1 MRANLFKKMAVY
13 AALAALL
20 PVAGSCV
27 NKKYEM
33 SEDRLDLNVTV
44 FQDGL
49 TLPLGSTAKVRLDSL
64 LNKAGLPEEMK
75 KLLSAGNDGSYA
87 LNYTSDE
94 PLDMTENLASLGGLG
109 DIGKIDFSQSV
120 DFSLAGVDASSFSYE
135 GMEFKADEDISKRFP
150 SVTVSV
156 PQVIEEF
163 EISAN
168 MGNYASEFEDL
179 DLSVGFG
186 GSDHSSD
193 FVLATIDPSLSVP
206 DDLLQN
212 PLVSPDAP
220 LSVQQVLDLLGDAG
234 SSGNTGKG
242 ILLETVINEASMQT
256 HLEHAFPKEVKSV
269 SDLHLAEGA
278 KLKITLKVEDPFF
291 DKGSIVPYVK
301 LNLEQLLHL
310 ADKDGVVRDDH
321 IYSEFELSAENDWT
335 AVEEYDITGLVLND
349 DDWTP
354 PNNAGE
360 DVLWLNKTADVTVSG
375 QLGYDGLMT
384 SLSYLDNW
392 LDAHP
397 SNRQVQISV
406 GLEFVDF
413 VVEGATVELTPVNVD
428 KEESFNIEIPQMSL
442 PLEVVSVDDVVFS
455 DDSKIEFSLDA
466 ADLVALGDLEAKVK
480 SMAITFPSRMK
491 VEGADENNTVMISD
505 AVLGDSPLVR
515 QIRLLGI
522 ELDAPDENGKI
533 PAVTEPVIVKV
544 ALSTEGK
551 IHTDKLPQISGG
563 DVKIKGKVVTDIE
576 IKDYAVKVSGFRVD
590 SQTNPDVFQKQEI
603 KVAVPQEMSRVQGL
617 AVKFKNDPAITI
629 NVDIPQV
636 SAYIGPKGDDGF
648 VIRFPEMLHFKTQG
662 NYPYL
667 EWFDQKRNALVF
679 PEGQALPETLT
690 LPIDCLVVNPVLD
703 ENDNKYY
710 VSGDVQI
717 SGAIGMEDGSVLKK
731 ADVDL
736 ISTPGT
742 KFAFEAV
749 IPALEVDA
757 VSMDAYSATIEETVD
772 FAPFESVELPQELA
786 YVGEIVLDE
795 AYLAISMSSS
805 EGFPD
810 LGPDSE
816 LSLGMDITLPEFIKV
831 DDARCQ
837 NGKLSVLGVFERT
850 PSGKLKMSIDPVKI
864 NSIEINRT
872 SSELADL
879 KGAVGVTGTI
889 NISGAELDMDEWL
902 DGKTHQL
909 DFAICLATMDE
920 GQPTENI
927 GIQSVSAKVDY
938 QVEPIRV
945 PVDLSSLA
953 EVLNGDNLSATIDLT
968 TFFVSLSLDTNLGIP
983 LFAEISAI
991 PYFGPDAGEA
1001 IDKTITISGAESSDV
1016 QKKTTIWLSNQ
1027 APEAGSCDQF
1037 IEMDILS
1044 LLYEDDAKTILLDS
1058 LVLSVSAGV
1067 DSKQMCVFEPS
1078 AEYNLTVDYAAG
1090 MPLSFGEDF
1099 KIVYRDT
1106 ISGLSDELS
1115 QIIAYGGALGL
1126 GGEVEN
1132 SLPFNVSLK
1141 AILCDAQ
1148 GNKVGEAVTDGPL
1161 IKSADVLGQ
1170 PVKSKLDLIL
1180 SVDKDALANGV
1191 ESLQIELCIDS
1202 KDAAGV
1208 PLREDSFIQIKEL
1221 YAKVPQGLSLDLS
1234 GALSEKSE
1242 DGDNN

>member
-212 PLVSPDAP
+212 QLVSSDAP
-220 LSVQQVLDLLGDAG
+220 LSVQQVLDLLG
-234 SSGNTGKG
+234 SGNG

-291 DKGSIVPYVK
+291 DKGSIAPYVE

-310 ADKDGVVRDDH
+310 ADKDGVVRKDH
-321 IYSEFELSAENDWT
+321 IYSEFVLSAENDWT

-354 PNNAGE
+354 PNNPGE

-428 KEESFNIEIPQMSL
+428 KEEPFNIEIPQMSL

-522 ELDAPDENGKI
+522 ELDTPDENGKI

-576 IKDYAVKVSGFRVD
+576 IKDYAVKVSGFQVD

-603 KVAVPQEMSRVQGL
+603 KIAVPQEMSRVQGL

-648 VIRFPEMLHFKTQG
+648 IIRFPEMLHFKTQG

-679 PEGQALPETLT
+679 PDGQALPETLT

-850 PSGKLKMSIDPVKI
+850 PSGKLEMSIDPVKI
-864 NSIEINRT
+864 NSIEINSP
-872 SSELADL
+872 SSELEDF
-879 KGAVGVTGTI
+879 KGTVGVTGTI

-968 TFFVSLSLDTNLGIP
+968 SFFVSLSLDTNLGIP

-1001 IDKTITISGAESSDV
+1001 IDKTITISGAESSEV

-1044 LLYEDDAKTILLDS
+1044 LLYEDDAKTRLLDS

>member
-212 PLVSPDAP
+212 QLVSPDAP
-220 LSVQQVLDLLGDAG
+220 LSVQQVLDLLG
-234 SSGNTGKG
+234 SGNG

-291 DKGSIVPYVK
+291 DKGSIAPYVE

-310 ADKDGVVRDDH
+310 ADKDGVVRKDH
-321 IYSEFELSAENDWT
+321 IYSEFVLSAENDWT

-354 PNNAGE
+354 PNNPGE

-428 KEESFNIEIPQMSL
+428 KEEPFNIEIPQMSL

-522 ELDAPDENGKI
+522 ELDTPDENGKI

-576 IKDYAVKVSGFRVD
+576 IKDYAVKVSGFQVD

-603 KVAVPQEMSRVQGL
+603 KIAVPQEMSRVQGL

-648 VIRFPEMLHFKTQG
+648 IIRFPEMLHFKTQG

-679 PEGQALPETLT
+679 PDGQALPETLT

-850 PSGKLKMSIDPVKI
+850 PSGKLEMSIDPVKI
-864 NSIEINRT
+864 NSIEINSP
-872 SSELADL
+872 SSELEDF
-879 KGAVGVTGTI
+879 KGTVGVTGTI

-968 TFFVSLSLDTNLGIP
+968 SFFVSLSLDTNLGIP

-1001 IDKTITISGAESSDV
+1001 IDKTITISGAESSEV

-1044 LLYEDDAKTILLDS
+1044 LLYEDDAKTRLLDS

>member
-13 AALAALL
+13 ATLAALL

-27 NKKYEM
+27 NKKYEI

-212 PLVSPDAP
+212 QLVSPDAP
-220 LSVQQVLDLLGDAG
+220 LSVQQVLDLLG
-234 SSGNTGKG
+234 SGNG

-291 DKGSIVPYVK
+291 DKGSIAPYVE

-310 ADKDGVVRDDH
+310 ADKDGVVRKDH
-321 IYSEFELSAENDWT
+321 IYSEFVLSAENDWT

-354 PNNAGE
+354 PNNPGE
-360 DVLWLNKTADVTVSG
+360 DVLWLNKTADVKVSG

-428 KEESFNIEIPQMSL
+428 KEEPFNIEIPQMSL

-522 ELDAPDENGKI
+522 ELDTPDENGKI

-576 IKDYAVKVSGFRVD
+576 IKDYAVKVSGFQVD

-603 KVAVPQEMSRVQGL
+603 KIAVPQEMSRVQGL

-648 VIRFPEMLHFKTQG
+648 IIRFPEMLHFKTQG

-679 PEGQALPETLT
+679 PDGQALPETLT

-816 LSLGMDITLPEFIKV
+816 LSLGMDITLPDFIKV

-850 PSGKLKMSIDPVKI
+850 PSGKLEMSIDPVKI
-864 NSIEINRT
+864 NSIEINSP
-872 SSELADL
+872 SSELEDF
-879 KGAVGVTGTI
+879 KGTVGVTGTI

-968 TFFVSLSLDTNLGIP
+968 SFFVSLSLDTNLGIP

-1001 IDKTITISGAESSDV
+1001 IDKTITISGAESSEV

-1044 LLYEDDAKTILLDS
+1044 LLYEDDAKTRLLDS

>member
-212 PLVSPDAP
+212 QLVSPDAP
-220 LSVQQVLDLLGDAG
+220 LSVQQVLDLLG
-234 SSGNTGKG
+234 SGNG

-291 DKGSIVPYVK
+291 DKGSIAPYVE

-310 ADKDGVVRDDH
+310 ADKDGVVRKDH
-321 IYSEFELSAENDWT
+321 IYSEFVLSAENDWT

-354 PNNAGE
+354 PNNPGE

-428 KEESFNIEIPQMSL
+428 KEEPFNIEIPQMSL

-522 ELDAPDENGKI
+522 ELDTPDENGKI

-576 IKDYAVKVSGFRVD
+576 IKDYAVKVSGFQVD

-603 KVAVPQEMSRVQGL
+603 KIAVPQEMSRVQGL

-629 NVDIPQV
+629 NVDIPHI

-648 VIRFPEMLHFKTQG
+648 IIQFPEMLHFKTQG

-679 PEGQALPETLT
+679 PDGQALPETLT

-850 PSGKLKMSIDPVKI
+850 PSGKLEMSIDPVKI
-864 NSIEINRT
+864 NSIEINSP
-872 SSELADL
+872 SSELEDF
-879 KGAVGVTGTI
+879 KGTVGVTGTI

-968 TFFVSLSLDTNLGIP
+968 SFFVSLSLDTNLGIP

-1001 IDKTITISGAESSDV
+1001 IDKTITISGAESSEV

-1044 LLYEDDAKTILLDS
+1044 LLYEDDAKTRLLDS

-1090 MPLSFGEDF
+1090 MPFSFGEDF
-1099 KIVYRDT
+1099 KIVYRDK

>member
-1 MRANLFKKMAVY
+1 MRANLFKKIAVY

-20 PVAGSCV
+20 PIAGSCV

-212 PLVSPDAP
+212 QLVSSDAP
-220 LSVQQVLDLLGDAG
+220 LSVQQVLDLLG
-234 SSGNTGKG
+234 SGNG

-291 DKGSIVPYVK
+291 DKGSIAPYVE

-310 ADKDGVVRDDH
+310 ADKDGVVRKDH
-321 IYSEFELSAENDWT
+321 IYSEFVLSAENDWT

-354 PNNAGE
+354 PNNPGE

-428 KEESFNIEIPQMSL
+428 KEEPFNIEIPQMSL

-522 ELDAPDENGKI
+522 ELDTPDENGKI

-576 IKDYAVKVSGFRVD
+576 IKDYAVKVSGFQVD

-603 KVAVPQEMSRVQGL
+603 KIAVPQEMSRVQGL

-648 VIRFPEMLHFKTQG
+648 IIRFPEMLHFKTQG

-679 PEGQALPETLT
+679 PDGQALPETLT

-850 PSGKLKMSIDPVKI
+850 PSGKLEMSIDPVKI
-864 NSIEINRT
+864 NSIEINSP
-872 SSELADL
+872 SSELEDF
-879 KGAVGVTGTI
+879 KGTVGVTGTI

-968 TFFVSLSLDTNLGIP
+968 SFFVSLSLDTNLGIP

-1044 LLYEDDAKTILLDS
+1044 LLYEDDAKTRLLDS

>member
-212 PLVSPDAP
+212 QLVSPDAP
-220 LSVQQVLDLLGDAG
+220 LSVQQVLDLLG
-234 SSGNTGKG
+234 SGNG

-291 DKGSIVPYVK
+291 DKGSIAPYVE

-310 ADKDGVVRDDH
+310 ADKDGVVRKDH
-321 IYSEFELSAENDWT
+321 IYSEFVLSAENDWT

-354 PNNAGE
+354 PNNPGE

-428 KEESFNIEIPQMSL
+428 KEEPFNIEIPQMSL

-522 ELDAPDENGKI
+522 ELDTPDENGKI

-576 IKDYAVKVSGFRVD
+576 IKDYAVKVSGFQVD

-603 KVAVPQEMSRVQGL
+603 KIAVPQEMSRVQGL

-648 VIRFPEMLHFKTQG
+648 IIRFPEMLHFKTQG

-679 PEGQALPETLT
+679 PDGQALPETLT

-772 FAPFESVELPQELA
+772 FAPFESVELPQELV

-850 PSGKLKMSIDPVKI
+850 PSGKLEMSIDPVKI
-864 NSIEINRT
+864 NSIEINSP
-872 SSELADL
+872 SSELEDF
-879 KGAVGVTGTI
+879 KGTVGVTGTI

-968 TFFVSLSLDTNLGIP
+968 SFFVSLSLDTNLGIP

-1001 IDKTITISGAESSDV
+1001 IDKTITISGAESSEV

-1044 LLYEDDAKTILLDS
+1044 LLYEDDAKTRLLDS

>member
-20 PVAGSCV
+20 PIAGSCV

-212 PLVSPDAP
+212 QLVSSDAP
-220 LSVQQVLDLLGDAG
+220 LSVQQVLDLLG
-234 SSGNTGKG
+234 SGNG

-291 DKGSIVPYVK
+291 DKGSIAPYVE

-310 ADKDGVVRDDH
+310 ADKDGVVRKDH
-321 IYSEFELSAENDWT
+321 IYSEFVLSAENDWT

-354 PNNAGE
+354 PNNPGE

-428 KEESFNIEIPQMSL
+428 KEEPFNIEIPQMSL

-522 ELDAPDENGKI
+522 ELDTPDENGKI

-576 IKDYAVKVSGFRVD
+576 IKDYAVKVSGFQVD

-603 KVAVPQEMSRVQGL
+603 KIAVPQEMSRVQGL

-648 VIRFPEMLHFKTQG
+648 IIRFPEMLHFKTQG

-679 PEGQALPETLT
+679 PDGQALPETLT

-850 PSGKLKMSIDPVKI
+850 PSGKLEMSIDPVKI
-864 NSIEINRT
+864 NSIEINSP
-872 SSELADL
+872 SSELEDF
-879 KGAVGVTGTI
+879 KGTVGVTGTI

-968 TFFVSLSLDTNLGIP
+968 SFFVSLSLDTNLGIP

-1044 LLYEDDAKTILLDS
+1044 LLYEDDAKTRLLDS

>member
-212 PLVSPDAP
+212 QLVSSDAP
-220 LSVQQVLDLLGDAG
+220 LSVQQVLDLLG
-234 SSGNTGKG
+234 SGNG

-291 DKGSIVPYVK
+291 DKGSIAPYVE

-310 ADKDGVVRDDH
+310 ADKDGVVRKDH
-321 IYSEFELSAENDWT
+321 IYSEFVLSAENDWT

-354 PNNAGE
+354 PNNPGE

-428 KEESFNIEIPQMSL
+428 KEEPFNIEIPQMSL

-522 ELDAPDENGKI
+522 ELDTPDENGKI

-576 IKDYAVKVSGFRVD
+576 IKDYAVKVSGFQVD

-603 KVAVPQEMSRVQGL
+603 KIAVPQEMSRVQGL

-648 VIRFPEMLHFKTQG
+648 IIRFPEMLHFKTQG

-679 PEGQALPETLT
+679 PDGQALPETLT

-850 PSGKLKMSIDPVKI
+850 PSGKLEMSIDPVKI
-864 NSIEINRT
+864 NSIEINSP
-872 SSELADL
+872 SSELEDF
-879 KGAVGVTGTI
+879 KGTVGVTGTI

-968 TFFVSLSLDTNLGIP
+968 SFFVSLSLDTNLGIP

-1001 IDKTITISGAESSDV
+1001 IDKTITISGAESSEV

-1044 LLYEDDAKTILLDS
+1044 LLYEDDAKTRLLDS

-1106 ISGLSDELS
+1106 ITGLSDELS

>member
-212 PLVSPDAP
+212 QLVSPDAP
-220 LSVQQVLDLLGDAG
+220 LSVQQVLDLLG
-234 SSGNTGKG
+234 SGNG

-291 DKGSIVPYVK
+291 DKGSIAPYVE

-310 ADKDGVVRDDH
+310 ADKDGVVRKDH
-321 IYSEFELSAENDWT
+321 IYSEFVLSAENDWT

-354 PNNAGE
+354 PNNPGE

-428 KEESFNIEIPQMSL
+428 KEEPFNIEIPQMSL

-576 IKDYAVKVSGFRVD
+576 IKDYAVKVSGFQVD

-603 KVAVPQEMSRVQGL
+603 KIAVPQEMSRVQGL

-648 VIRFPEMLHFKTQG
+648 IIRFPEMLHFKTQG

-679 PEGQALPETLT
+679 PDGQALPETLT

-850 PSGKLKMSIDPVKI
+850 PSGKLEMSIDPVKI
-864 NSIEINRT
+864 NSIEINSP
-872 SSELADL
+872 SSELEDF
-879 KGAVGVTGTI
+879 KGAVSVTGTI

-1044 LLYEDDAKTILLDS
+1044 LLYEDDAKTRLLDS

-1106 ISGLSDELS
+1106 ISGLSDEMS

-1208 PLREDSFIQIKEL
+1208 PLREDSFIQIKQL

>member
-212 PLVSPDAP
+212 QLVSPDAP
-220 LSVQQVLDLLGDAG
+220 LSVQQVLDLLG
-234 SSGNTGKG
+234 SGNG

-291 DKGSIVPYVK
+291 DKGSIAPYVE

-310 ADKDGVVRDDH
+310 ADKDGVVRKDH
-321 IYSEFELSAENDWT
+321 IYSEFVLSAENDWT

-354 PNNAGE
+354 PNNPGE

-428 KEESFNIEIPQMSL
+428 KEEPFNIEIPQMSL

-576 IKDYAVKVSGFRVD
+576 IKDYAVKVSGFQVD

-603 KVAVPQEMSRVQGL
+603 KIAVPQEMSRVQGL

-648 VIRFPEMLHFKTQG
+648 IIRFPEMLHFKTQG

-679 PEGQALPETLT
+679 PDGQALPETLT

-850 PSGKLKMSIDPVKI
+850 PSGKLEMSIDPVKI
-864 NSIEINRT
+864 NSIEINSP
-872 SSELADL
+872 SSELEDF
-879 KGAVGVTGTI
+879 KGTVGVTGTI

-968 TFFVSLSLDTNLGIP
+968 SFFVSLSLDTNLGIP

-1001 IDKTITISGAESSDV
+1001 IDKTITISGAESSEV

-1044 LLYEDDAKTILLDS
+1044 LLYEDDAKTRLLDS

>member
-212 PLVSPDAP
+212 QLVSPDAP
-220 LSVQQVLDLLGDAG
+220 LSVQQVLDLLG
-234 SSGNTGKG
+234 SGNG

-291 DKGSIVPYVK
+291 DKGSIAPYVE

-310 ADKDGVVRDDH
+310 ADKDGVVRKDH
-321 IYSEFELSAENDWT
+321 IYSEFVLSAENDWT

-354 PNNAGE
+354 PNNPGE

-428 KEESFNIEIPQMSL
+428 KEEPFNIEIPQMSL

-522 ELDAPDENGKI
+522 ELDTPDENGKI

-576 IKDYAVKVSGFRVD
+576 IKDYAVKVSGFQVD

-603 KVAVPQEMSRVQGL
+603 KIAVPQEMSRVQGL

-648 VIRFPEMLHFKTQG
+648 IIQFPEMLHFKTQG

-679 PEGQALPETLT
+679 PDGQALPETLT

-850 PSGKLKMSIDPVKI
+850 PSGKLEMSIDPVKI
-864 NSIEINRT
+864 NSIEINSP
-872 SSELADL
+872 SSELEDF
-879 KGAVGVTGTI
+879 KGTVGVTGTI

-968 TFFVSLSLDTNLGIP
+968 SFFVSLSLDTNLGIP

-1001 IDKTITISGAESSDV
+1001 IDKTITISGAESSEV

-1044 LLYEDDAKTILLDS
+1044 LLYEDDAKTRLLDS

>member
-212 PLVSPDAP
+212 QLVSSDAP
-220 LSVQQVLDLLGDAG
+220 LSVQQVLDLLG
-234 SSGNTGKG
+234 SGNG

-291 DKGSIVPYVK
+291 DKGSIAPYVE

-310 ADKDGVVRDDH
+310 ADKDGVVRKDH
-321 IYSEFELSAENDWT
+321 IYSEFVLSAENDWT

-354 PNNAGE
+354 PNNPGE

-428 KEESFNIEIPQMSL
+428 KEEPFNIEIPQMSL

-522 ELDAPDENGKI
+522 ELDTPDENGKI

-576 IKDYAVKVSGFRVD
+576 IKDYAVKVSGFQVD

-603 KVAVPQEMSRVQGL
+603 KIAVPQEMSRVQGL

-648 VIRFPEMLHFKTQG
+648 IIRFPEMLHFKTQG

-850 PSGKLKMSIDPVKI
+850 PSGKLEMSIDPVKI
-864 NSIEINRT
+864 NSIEINSP
-872 SSELADL
+872 SSELEDF
-879 KGAVGVTGTI
+879 KGTVGVTGTI

-968 TFFVSLSLDTNLGIP
+968 SFFVSLSLDTNLGIP

-1001 IDKTITISGAESSDV
+1001 IDKTITISGAESSEV

-1044 LLYEDDAKTILLDS
+1044 LLYEDDAKTRLLDS